1 MNATPDNT
9 AVMTIAAYPV
19 NQLTILTPFIRTAQ
33 ARKITPIVVML
44 GEPYSNY
51 YELKITRFLA
61 EIHKL
66 PHKYKYILYADGSDV
81 VFQGTMQ
88 GICDKFNYIG
98 ELILMGAE
106 TGLAPFK
113 ALRTYFPQSKTPYAH
128 PNAGVWMGEREVVV
142 DSLEMAEK
150 VRLLHPN
157 DHPIEPRL
165 GMTMFNH
172 DQGMWHYLFLY
183 NLIPFGVDYHAQLV
197 LNTCAVRK
205 RDVSFSPTGLIDLRT
220 GSTPELIHFSTGHRQ
235 WVGKYYRYLRKVHG
249 VDIDTPVFKADVEQY
264 VLKGR

>member
-9 AVMTIAAYPV
+9 AVVTIAAYPPH
-19 NQLTILTPFIRTAQ
+19 QLVLLAAFIRTAQ
-33 ARKITPIVVML
+33 ARNITPIVVML
-44 GEPYSNY
+44 GEPYYNY

-66 PHKYKYILYADGSDV
+66 PSKYKYILYADGSDV

-88 GICDKFNYIG
+88 GICDKFNNIG

-106 TGLAPFK
+106 AGLAPFK
-113 ALRTYFPQSKTPYAH
+113 ALRKYFPPSSTPYAH
-128 PNAGVWMGEREVVV
+128 PNAGVWMGEREIVV
-142 DSLEMAEK
+142 DSLEMAESI
-150 VRLLHPN
+150 RLLHPD

-172 DQGMWHYLFLY
+172 DQGMWHYLFLHGFVP
-183 NLIPFGVDYHAQLV
+183 LGVDYHAQLV

-205 RDVSFSPTGLIDLRT
+205 RDVTFSPTGVVDLRT

-235 WVGKYYRYLRKVHG
+235 WAGRYCKYLRKTHG
-249 VDIDTPVFKADVEQY
+249 IDPNVPVLKADIEQY